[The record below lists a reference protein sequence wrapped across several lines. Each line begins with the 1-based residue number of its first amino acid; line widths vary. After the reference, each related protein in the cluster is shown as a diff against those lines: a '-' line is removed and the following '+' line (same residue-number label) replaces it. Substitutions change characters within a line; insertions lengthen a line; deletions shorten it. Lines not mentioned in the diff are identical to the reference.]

1 MITDARYGRKAP
13 ELAEIPTLWPEKLKI
28 FSKFVENHQSY
39 KTDRDPKAKQ
49 SKAKS
54 VFSAI
59 QKTPKKA
66 KQSKVV
72 FKNPQISVKSK
83 AKQSC
88 EKQDGSPDAVNA
100 VNNC

>member
-1 MITDARYGRKAP
+1 MSKITKVIKV
-13 ELAEIPTLWPEKLKI
+13 AETL
-28 FSKFVENHQSY
+28 
-39 KTDRDPKAKQ
+39 KQ

-88 EKQDGSPDAVNA
+88 EKQDGIPG
-100 VNNC
+100 